1 MTVTASPDGTAPR
14 PEDFY
19 RTMRLIRRFEERA
32 MDLVRSGEIVSG
44 IHPCIGQEAVAAG
57 TGAAL
62 RRDDIMLAN
71 HRAHGQ
77 LLAKGCEPG
86 RLLAEMA
93 GRTTGVARGRGGSFH
108 PSDFTV
114 GVLGSTGSVGHGA
127 PLAAGAAW
135 ALARAGSDRVAV
147 SVFGD
152 GAVNQGALLESFNL
166 AALWQ
171 VPVVFICENNLYATT
186 LPVGA
191 SVAGSITG
199 RAEAFGI
206 PAESVDG
213 MDPEPVYAAVAR
225 GVARARAGQGPTFL
239 EFRTYRFE
247 GHHTFEITTRPRYR
261 DPEEI
266 AAGRHA
272 TRWRCRPGGY
282 RRACAGEIDAEVEV
296 TVEAAVRF
304 ALAGPKPD
312 PADALEYLYASGLQH
327 PAGRG
332 GQARGKDGC
341 HGDQAVVH
349 AGSEPGARRRDG
361 T

>member
-1 MTVTASPDGTAPR
+1 MTMTASSVGKVPR

-19 RTMRLIRRFEERA
+19 QVIRLIRRFEDRA
-32 MDLVRSGEIVSG
+32 MDLVRSGEIYSG

-77 LLAKGCEPG
+77 LLAKGSDPG

-93 GRTTGVARGRGGSFH
+93 GRTTGVAHGRGGSFH
-108 PSDFTV
+108 PSDFSV
-114 GVLGSTGSVGHGA
+114 GVLGSSGSVGHGA
-127 PLAAGAAW
+127 PLATGAAW
-135 ALARAGSDRVAV
+135 ALARAGGDRVAV

-152 GAVNQGALLESFNL
+152 GAVNQGALLEAFNL

-186 LPVGA
+186 LPVETA
-191 SVAGSITG
+191 VAGTMTG

-213 MDPEPVYAAVAR
+213 MDPDIVYAAVAR
-225 GVARARAGQGPTFL
+225 AVARARAGEGPTFI
-239 EFRTYRFE
+239 EFRTYRFL
-247 GHHTFEITTRPRYR
+247 GHHTFEASTRPRYR
-261 DPEEI
+261 DQEEI
-266 AAGRHA
+266 ARWQERDPLVLQTGRVPA
-272 TRWRCRPGGY
+272 DV
-282 RRACAGEIDAEVEV
+282 RARIDAEVEE
-296 TVEAAVRF
+296 TLEAAVAF

-312 PADALEYLYASGLQH
+312 PAVAGGEYLYASGLRVR
-327 PAGRG
+327 PGVATIAEERTAGL
-332 GQARGKDGC
+332 
-341 HGDQAVVH
+341 
-349 AGSEPGARRRDG
+349 
-361 T
+361 

>member
-1 MTVTASPDGTAPR
+1 MTVTARPDGEAPR

-44 IHPCIGQEAVAAG
+44 IHACIGQEAVAAG

-71 HRAHGQ
+71 HRGHGQ
-77 LLAKGCEPG
+77 LLAKGCDPG

-108 PSDFTV
+108 PSDFSV

-152 GAVNQGALLESFNL
+152 GAVNQGALLEGFNL

-191 SVAGSITG
+191 GVAGSVTG

-206 PAESVDG
+206 PAETVDG
-213 MDPEPVYAAVAR
+213 MDPELVYAAVAR
-225 GVARARAGQGPTFL
+225 GVARARAGQGPTFV
-239 EFRTYRFE
+239 EFLTYRYE
-247 GHHTFEITTRPRYR
+247 GHHTFEIRTRPRYR

-266 AAGRHA
+266 A
-272 TRWRCRPGGY
+272 RWKARDPLALQA
-282 RRACAGEIDAEVEV
+282 RRIPDDLRGQIDAEAES

-304 ALAGPKPD
+304 ALSGPKPD
-312 PADALEYLYASGLQH
+312 PADARQYLYASGLQTR
-327 PAGRG
+327 PGVA
-332 GQARGKDGC
+332 ARAEERTVR
-341 HGDQAVVH
+341 Q
-349 AGSEPGARRRDG
+349 
-361 T
+361 

>member
-1 MTVTASPDGTAPR
+1 MTVTARPDGKAPR

-32 MDLVRSGEIVSG
+32 MDLVRSGEIISG

-71 HRAHGQ
+71 HRGHGQ

-108 PSDFTV
+108 PSDFSV

-152 GAVNQGALLESFNL
+152 GAVNQGALLEGFNL
-166 AALWQ
+166 AALWR

-191 SVAGSITG
+191 SVAGSVTG

-206 PAESVDG
+206 PAETVDG

-225 GVARARAGQGPTFL
+225 GVARARAGQGPTFV

-247 GHHTFEITTRPRYR
+247 GHHTFEATTRPRYR
-261 DPEEI
+261 DPAEI
-266 AAGRHA
+266 ARWKARDPLALQAGRIPEDL
-272 TRWRCRPGGY
+272 RGQ
-282 RRACAGEIDAEVEV
+282 IDAEVEAIV
-296 TVEAAVRF
+296 AAAVRF

-312 PADALEYLYASGLQH
+312 PADAREYLYASGLQTR
-327 PAGRG
+327 PGVA
-332 GQARGKDGC
+332 AR
-341 HGDQAVVH
+341 AEERTV
-349 AGSEPGARRRDG
+349 RR
-361 T
+361 

>member
-1 MTVTASPDGTAPR
+1 MTETVRADVLTPR

-19 RTMRLIRRFEERA
+19 RMMRLIRRFEERA
-32 MDLVRSGEIVSG
+32 MDLVRSGEIFSG

-77 LLAKGCEPG
+77 LLAKGSEPG
-86 RLLAEMA
+86 GLLAEMA
-93 GRTTGVARGRGGSFH
+93 GRTSGVSHGRGGSFH
-108 PSDFTV
+108 PSDFSA

-127 PLAAGAAW
+127 ALATGAAW
-135 ALARAGSDRVAV
+135 ALARAGSDRIAV

-152 GAVNQGALLESFNL
+152 GAVNQGALLEAFNL
-166 AALWQ
+166 AALWR

-186 LPVGA
+186 LPVEA
-191 SVAGSITG
+191 NVAGSITG

-213 MDPEPVYAAVAR
+213 QDPDLVYAAVVR
-225 GVARARAGQGPTFL
+225 GVARARAGDGPTFL

-247 GHHTFEITTRPRYR
+247 GHHTFELTTRPRYR

-266 AAGRHA
+266 ARWMALDPLALQAGRI
-272 TRWRCRPGGY
+272 RPDQ
-282 RRACAGEIDAEVEV
+282 RRQIDAEVEDV
-296 TVEAAVRF
+296 VEAAVRF
-304 ALAGPKPD
+304 AVAAPKPD
-312 PADALEYLYASGLQH
+312 PADALAYLYTSGLRTR
-327 PAGRG
+327 PGVA
-332 GQARGKDGC
+332 AR
-341 HGDQAVVH
+341 AEERTV
-349 AGSEPGARRRDG
+349 RR
-361 T
+361 

>member
-1 MTVTASPDGTAPR
+1 MRIEASQQSARPDGASQKGKAPR
-14 PEDFY
+14 SEDLY
-19 RTMRLIRRFEERA
+19 RMMRLIRRFEEHA
-32 MDLVRSGEIVSG
+32 LDLVKSGEIISG
-44 IHPCIGQEAVAAG
+44 IHSCIGQEGVAAG

-77 LLAKGCEPG
+77 LLAKGSEPG
-86 RLLAEMA
+86 RLLAELA
-93 GRTTGVARGRGGSFH
+93 GRTNGVARGRGGSFH

-114 GVLGSTGSVGHGA
+114 GVFGSSGSVGHGA
-127 PLAAGAAW
+127 PLATGAAW

-166 AALWQ
+166 AALWR

-191 SVAGSITG
+191 AVAGSITG

-225 GVARARAGQGPTFL
+225 AVARARDGRGPTFL
-239 EFRTYRFE
+239 EFRTYRFG
-247 GHHTFEITTRPRYR
+247 GHHTFETTTRLRYR
-261 DPEEI
+261 DPEEV
-266 AAGRHA
+266 ARWRARDPLALQAGRIPEGL
-272 TRWRCRPGGY
+272 R
-282 RRACAGEIDAEVEV
+282 EQIDAGVEAIM
-296 TVEAAVRF
+296 EAAVRF

-312 PADALEYLYASGLQH
+312 PADAREYLYASGRRTRPGVAAR
-327 PAGRG
+327 PAEETVPR
-332 GQARGKDGC
+332 
-341 HGDQAVVH
+341 
-349 AGSEPGARRRDG
+349 
-361 T
+361 

>member
-1 MTVTASPDGTAPR
+1 MTMPM

-19 RTMRLIRRFEERA
+19 QTMRLIRRFEERA
-32 MDLVRSGEIVSG
+32 MDLVRSGEIISG

-62 RRDDIMLAN
+62 RRDDIMLGN

-77 LLAKGCEPG
+77 LLAKGTDPG

-166 AALWQ
+166 AALWR
-171 VPVVFICENNLYATT
+171 VPVVFICENNRYATT
-186 LPVGA
+186 LSVQA
-191 SVAGSITG
+191 SVAGSVVA

-239 EFRTYRFE
+239 EFRTYRFY
-247 GHHTFEITTRPRYR
+247 GHHTFETTTRLRYR
-261 DPEEI
+261 DDDEVDRWRERDPL
-266 AAGRHA
+266 ALQAGRIPEA
-272 TRWRCRPGGY
+272 QRER
-282 RRACAGEIDAEVEV
+282 IDAAVEEA
-296 TVEAAVRF
+296 VEAAVRF
-304 ALAGPKPD
+304 ALAGPKPSV
-312 PADALEYLYASGLQH
+312 ADASDYLYASGL
-327 PAGRG
+327 RT
-332 GQARGKDGC
+332 R
-341 HGDQAVVH
+341 
-349 AGSEPGARRRDG
+349 PGVAAMPEERTVRR
-361 T
+361 

>member
-1 MTVTASPDGTAPR
+1 MTMTASADGKAPR
-14 PEDFY
+14 SGDFY

-62 RRDDIMLAN
+62 SRDDIMLAN

-77 LLAKGCEPG
+77 LLAKGCEPA

-93 GRTTGVARGRGGSFH
+93 GRTTGVAHGRGGSFH
-108 PSDFTV
+108 PSDFSV

-127 PLAAGAAW
+127 SLAAGAGW

-166 AALWQ
+166 AALWR
-171 VPVVFICENNLYATT
+171 VPVVFVCENNLYANTV
-186 LPVGA
+186 PVGA
-191 SVAGSITG
+191 TVAGSITG

-213 MDPEPVYAAVAR
+213 MDPELVYAATGR

-247 GHHTFEITTRPRYR
+247 GHHTFETATRIRYR
-261 DPEEI
+261 DPEEV
-266 AAGRHA
+266 
-272 TRWRCRPGGY
+272 TSWRARDPLALQAW
-282 RRACAGEIDAEVEV
+282 RIPEALRERIDAD
-296 TVEAAVRF
+296 VEATMDEAVRY

-312 PADALEYLYASGLQH
+312 LADARKYLYASGTRTR
-327 PAGRG
+327 PGV
-332 GQARGKDGC
+332 
-341 HGDQAVVH
+341 AVRP
-349 AGSEPGARRRDG
+349 EQRRTPR
-361 T
+361 

>member
-1 MTVTASPDGTAPR
+1 MTVTARPDGEAPR

-71 HRAHGQ
+71 HRGHGQ
-77 LLAKGCEPG
+77 LLAKGCDPG

-108 PSDFTV
+108 PSDFSV

-152 GAVNQGALLESFNL
+152 GAINQGALLEGFNL

-191 SVAGSITG
+191 GVAGSVTG

-206 PAESVDG
+206 PAETVDG
-213 MDPEPVYAAVAR
+213 MDPELAYAAVAR
-225 GVARARAGQGPTFL
+225 GVARARAGQGPTFV
-239 EFRTYRFE
+239 EFLTYRYE
-247 GHHTFEITTRPRYR
+247 GHHTFETRTRPRYR

-266 AAGRHA
+266 ARWKARDPLALQAGRIPDGL
-272 TRWRCRPGGY
+272 RGQ
-282 RRACAGEIDAEVEV
+282 IDAEAET
-296 TVEAAVRF
+296 TVEGAVRF
-304 ALAGPKPD
+304 ALSGPKPD
-312 PADALEYLYASGLQH
+312 PADARQYLYASGLQTR
-327 PAGRG
+327 PGVA
-332 GQARGKDGC
+332 ARAEERTVR
-341 HGDQAVVH
+341 Q
-349 AGSEPGARRRDG
+349 
-361 T
+361 

>member
-1 MTVTASPDGTAPR
+1 MTAKASQLSASPDAASQNGKAPR
-14 PEDFY
+14 PEDLY
-19 RTMRLIRRFEERA
+19 RMMRLIRRFEEHA
-32 MDLVRSGEIVSG
+32 LELVKSGEIISG
-44 IHPCIGQEAVAAG
+44 IHSCIGQEAVAAG

-77 LLAKGCEPG
+77 LLAKGSEPG
-86 RLLAEMA
+86 RLLAELA
-93 GRTTGVARGRGGSFH
+93 GRTNGVARGRGGSFH

-114 GVLGSTGSVGHGA
+114 GVFGSSGSVGHGG
-127 PLAAGAAW
+127 PLATGAAW

-166 AALWQ
+166 AALWR

-213 MDPEPVYAAVAR
+213 MDPESVYAAVAR
-225 GVARARAGQGPTFL
+225 AVARARAGQGPTFL
-239 EFRTYRFE
+239 EFRTYRFH
-247 GHHTFEITTRPRYR
+247 GHHTFETTTRLRYR
-261 DPEEI
+261 DQAEVAAWQDRDPLPLQ
-266 AAGRHA
+266 AGRVA
-272 TRWRCRPGGY
+272 QALRD
-282 RRACAGEIDAEVEV
+282 EIDAQVEA
-296 TVEAAVRF
+296 TLDAAVRF

-312 PADALEYLYASGLQH
+312 PADARDYLYASGLRTRLGVAAQ
-327 PAGRG
+327 PAERTVP
-332 GQARGKDGC
+332 R
-341 HGDQAVVH
+341 
-349 AGSEPGARRRDG
+349 
-361 T
+361 

>member
-1 MTVTASPDGTAPR
+1 MTVTSSPEGSMTSSPEGSMTSTPEGSAPR

-19 RTMRLIRRFEERA
+19 QVMRLIRRFEERA
-32 MDLVRSGEIVSG
+32 MDLVRSRDIVSG

-77 LLAKGCEPG
+77 LLAKGTDPG

-114 GVLGSTGSVGHGA
+114 GVLSSTGSVGHGA
-127 PLAAGAAW
+127 ALAAGAAW
-135 ALARAGSDRVAV
+135 ALARSGGDRVAV

-166 AALWQ
+166 AALWR
-171 VPVVFICENNLYATT
+171 VPAVFICENNLYATT
-186 LPVGA
+186 LPVEA
-191 SVAGSITG
+191 SVAGTITG

-213 MDPEPVYAAVAR
+213 MDPEIVHAAVAR

-239 EFRTYRFE
+239 EVRTYRFY
-247 GHHTFEITTRPRYR
+247 GHHTFELTTRPRYR
-261 DPEEI
+261 DPDEV
-266 AAGRHA
+266 ALWQARDPLALQAGRVA
-272 TRWRCRPGGY
+272 KDTRER
-282 RRACAGEIDAEVEV
+282 IDAEIEEAVE
-296 TVEAAVRF
+296 EAVRF

-312 PADALEYLYASGLQH
+312 PADAAEHLYASGL
-327 PAGRG
+327 R
-332 GQARGKDGC
+332 AR
-341 HGDQAVVH
+341 
-349 AGSEPGARRRDG
+349 PGVAARREDR
-361 T
+361 TAQR

>member
-1 MTVTASPDGTAPR
+1 MTTEASQNGPNQKGTAPR
-14 PEDFY
+14 PEDLY
-19 RTMRLIRRFEERA
+19 RMMRLIRRFEEHA
-32 MDLVRSGEIVSG
+32 LELVKSGEIISG
-44 IHPCIGQEAVAAG
+44 IHSCIGQEAVAAG

-77 LLAKGCEPG
+77 LLAKGSEPG
-86 RLLAEMA
+86 RLLAELA
-93 GRTTGVARGRGGSFH
+93 GRTNGVARGRGGSFH

-114 GVLGSTGSVGHGA
+114 GVFASSGSVGHGA

-166 AALWQ
+166 AALWR

-225 GVARARAGQGPTFL
+225 AAARARAGDGPSFL
-239 EFRTYRFE
+239 EFRTYRFG
-247 GHHTFEITTRPRYR
+247 GHHTFETTTRLRYR
-261 DPEEI
+261 DPAEV
-266 AAGRHA
+266 AAWQARDPLALQAGRVTQA
-272 TRWRCRPGGY
+272 LRD
-282 RRACAGEIDAEVEV
+282 EIDAEVEA
-296 TVEAAVRF
+296 TLDAAVRF
-304 ALAGPKPD
+304 ALAGPKPEV
-312 PADALEYLYASGLQH
+312 ADSREYLYASGL
-327 PAGRG
+327 RT
-332 GQARGKDGC
+332 R
-341 HGDQAVVH
+341 
-349 AGSEPGARRRDG
+349 PGVAASPEERMVPR
-361 T
+361 

>member
-1 MTVTASPDGTAPR
+1 MTETARADDTAPL

-19 RTMRLIRRFEERA
+19 RMMRLIRRFEERA
-32 MDLVRSGEIVSG
+32 MDLVRSGEIISG

-71 HRAHGQ
+71 HRGHGQ

-108 PSDFTV
+108 PSDFSV

-166 AALWQ
+166 AALWR
-171 VPVVFICENNLYATT
+171 VPVVFVCENNLYATT

-191 SVAGSITG
+191 SVAGSVTG

-206 PAESVDG
+206 PAETVDG

-225 GVARARAGQGPTFL
+225 GVARARAGQGPTFV
-239 EFRTYRFE
+239 EFSTYRFE
-247 GHHTFEITTRPRYR
+247 GHHTFEATTRPRYR

-266 AAGRHA
+266 ARWKARDPLALQAGRIPEGL
-272 TRWRCRPGGY
+272 RER
-282 RRACAGEIDAEVEV
+282 IDAEVEAIV
-296 TVEAAVRF
+296 AAAVRF
-304 ALAGPKPD
+304 ALAGPRPD
-312 PADALEYLYASGLQH
+312 PADAREYLYASGLQTR
-327 PAGRG
+327 PGVA
-332 GQARGKDGC
+332 AR
-341 HGDQAVVH
+341 A
-349 AGSEPGARRRDG
+349 EERRVRP
-361 T
+361 

>member
-1 MTVTASPDGTAPR
+1 M
-14 PEDFY
+14 
-19 RTMRLIRRFEERA
+19 MRLIRRFEEHA
-32 MDLVRSGEIVSG
+32 LELVKSGEIVSG
-44 IHPCIGQEAVAAG
+44 IHSCIGQEAVAAG

-77 LLAKGCEPG
+77 LLAKGSEPG
-86 RLLAEMA
+86 RLLAELA
-93 GRTTGVARGRGGSFH
+93 GRTNGVARGRGGSFH

-114 GVLGSTGSVGHGA
+114 GVFGSSGSVGHGA

-135 ALARAGSDRVAV
+135 ALARSGSDRVAV

-166 AALWQ
+166 AALWR

-225 GVARARAGQGPTFL
+225 AVARARAGEGPTFL
-239 EFRTYRFE
+239 EFRTYRFG
-247 GHHTFEITTRPRYR
+247 GHHTFETATRLRYR
-261 DPEEI
+261 DPGGGRRL
-266 AAGRHA
+266 AGPRPAGPAGRAGRAGPAGRDRRRSRGHHGRGRA
-272 TRWRCRPGGY
+272 VRPGGA
-282 RRACAGEIDAEVEV
+282 RSR
-296 TVEAAVRF
+296 TR
-304 ALAGPKPD
+304 PT
-312 PADALEYLYASGLQH
+312 PASTCTR
-327 PAGRG
+327 PA
-332 GQARGKDGC
+332 
-341 HGDQAVVH
+341 
-349 AGSEPGARRRDG
+349 
-361 T
+361 

>member
-1 MTVTASPDGTAPR
+1 MTVTARPDGEAPR

-32 MDLVRSGEIVSG
+32 MDLVRSGEIGSG
-44 IHPCIGQEAVAAG
+44 IHACIGQEAVAAG

-62 RRDDIMLAN
+62 RRDDILLAN
-71 HRAHGQ
+71 HRGHGQ
-77 LLAKGCEPG
+77 LLAKGSDPG

-108 PSDFTV
+108 PSDFSV

-152 GAVNQGALLESFNL
+152 GAINQGALLEGFNL

-191 SVAGSITG
+191 GVAGSVTG

-206 PAESVDG
+206 PAETVDG
-213 MDPEPVYAAVAR
+213 MDPELVYAAVAR
-225 GVARARAGQGPTFL
+225 GVARARAGQGPTFV
-239 EFRTYRFE
+239 EFLTYRYE
-247 GHHTFEITTRPRYR
+247 GHHTFEIRTRPRYR

-266 AAGRHA
+266 A
-272 TRWRCRPGGY
+272 RWKARDPLALQAARIPEGLRGQ
-282 RRACAGEIDAEVEV
+282 IDAEAET

-304 ALAGPKPD
+304 ALSGPKPD
-312 PADALEYLYASGLQH
+312 PADARQYLYASGLQTR
-327 PAGRG
+327 PGVA
-332 GQARGKDGC
+332 ARAEERTVL
-341 HGDQAVVH
+341 Q
-349 AGSEPGARRRDG
+349 
-361 T
+361 

>member
-1 MTVTASPDGTAPR
+1 MTTETTQLSVGKPQQGEAPR
-14 PEDFY
+14 PEDLY
-19 RTMRLIRRFEERA
+19 RMMRLIRRFEERA
-32 MDLVRSGEIVSG
+32 IELVRSGEIISG
-44 IHPCIGQEAVAAG
+44 IHSCIGQEAVAAG

-77 LLAKGCEPG
+77 LLAKGSEPG
-86 RLLAEMA
+86 RLLAELA
-93 GRTTGVARGRGGSFH
+93 GRTTGIAHGRGGSFH

-114 GVLGSTGSVGHGA
+114 GVLGSSGSVGHGA
-127 PLAAGAAW
+127 PLATGAAW
-135 ALARAGSDRVAV
+135 ALARAGGDRVAV

-166 AALWQ
+166 AALWR

-213 MDPEPVYAAVAR
+213 MDPEPVHAAVAR
-225 GVARARAGQGPTFL
+225 AAARARSGQGPTFL
-239 EFRTYRFE
+239 EFRTYRFG
-247 GHHTFEITTRPRYR
+247 GHHTFEITTRLRYR
-261 DPEEI
+261 DPAEV
-266 AAGRHA
+266 AAWQARDPLALQAGRVA
-272 TRWRCRPGGY
+272 QA
-282 RRACAGEIDAEVEV
+282 RRDEIDAGVEA
-296 TVEAAVRF
+296 TLDAAVRF

-312 PADALEYLYASGLQH
+312 PADAREYLYASGLRPRLGVAAR
-327 PAGRG
+327 PAER
-332 GQARGKDGC
+332 
-341 HGDQAVVH
+341 AV
-349 AGSEPGARRRDG
+349 PR
-361 T
+361 